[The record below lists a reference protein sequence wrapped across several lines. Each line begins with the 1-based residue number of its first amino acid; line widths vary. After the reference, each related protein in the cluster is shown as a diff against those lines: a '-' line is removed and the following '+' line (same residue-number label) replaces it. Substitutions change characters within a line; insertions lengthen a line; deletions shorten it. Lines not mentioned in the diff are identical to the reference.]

1 MTKGRVAL
9 PFKFDIADD
18 EQQVPP
24 LRSPAFPVK
33 LDGIVAA
40 STQEVDAARA
50 IVGLRPSFSA
60 HVRLGERGA
69 PVDSLLRCYAKDSA
83 GHVLSG
89 IGLIWRL
96 HRVATWTHIFSET
109 ARCTQNSSPRCEDL

>member
-69 PVDSLLRCYAKDSA
+69 PVDSRLRCYAKD
-83 GHVLSG
+83 
-89 IGLIWRL
+89 
-96 HRVATWTHIFSET
+96 T
-109 ARCTQNSSPRCEDL
+109 ARSCPLGNRFNMAFTRCRDRDAFLL

>member
-1 MTKGRVAL
+1 V
-9 PFKFDIADD
+9 
-18 EQQVPP
+18 E
-24 LRSPAFPVK
+24 
-33 LDGIVAA
+33 LDGIDAA

-96 HRVATWTHIFSET
+96 HRVAIWTHIFSEK
-109 ARCTQNSSPRCEDL
+109 ARWTRNSPASM